1 MLFGAGIW
9 LSNFCRTVSGAAASL
24 LNYIING
31 KTPDLVA
38 DFNGSLNDGT
48 EFYDAGG
55 TVDTFAELITHSR
68 AGNATMTDG
77 YGPELVTNGTFNN
90 SDGWSTGAGWEISNG
105 QANRITGAYSELL
118 YTFPSA
124 LQAGKT
130 YTIEFTAPISGVM
143 AIGFIGPIV
152 TSAYATRSGATA
164 ITLTATGSH
173 TGLRFLPGGPATD
186 GAIDNVSVR
195 EIPAIKWA
203 PHNLLTY
210 SEDFTNAAWTKF
222 GTSSITG
229 TKTINFPAVDDRIY
243 QSWSSVVGDV
253 DTFGAILSGS
263 GTVTIH
269 LASGGI
275 NSSTQITLTS
285 TPTLYSVSGTATISA
300 TGYVFIRRNAGDTA
314 TSVVCDGVTRY
325 RSDLGGMVDNPE
337 TGDSYVP
344 TTSSAVYLPRRNHH
358 VYNGDAWVNEGV
370 LHESE
375 ARTNLVTYSQ
385 DFTDSSWVKA
395 NTATLALDS
404 VGPDGQANSAVKLI
418 DSNDS
423 GTGSVIAYINLTL
436 ATTTAHTF
444 SCYLKADQLSWGYL
458 RAASY
463 ATLPNGGA
471 YFDLSSG
478 TVGTVE
484 DAAYSATIQDVGNGW
499 YRCALSFTTEAD
511 GTGRL
516 DIFVAQDDLDPNV
529 ARDGTSSILI
539 YGAQVEAGSTPSS
552 LIPTNGATVSKALET
567 LTIPAANMPWPEP
580 NYIGPELVTNGDFS
594 NGTTGWTAQDA
605 ILSVVDGELLVTAD
619 GTLQRAYQAI
629 TVESGKAYL
638 VSGDATNGSGSAL
651 LRIGTSIGSSAY
663 ALQSGTGNISQVVV
677 ASSSSLYITA
687 SAGAT
692 YDNISVREID
702 PLSVSIQMNGRVTY
716 ADTAT
721 SNEAIFAYWKTD
733 SSNFIRLRLRTD
745 GSNTGAIGFDQSF
758 SGTFDFVA
766 QDFYSPSILVPY
778 NIASRHGSTFIN
790 GAVDGTALTANTTP
804 TALPD
809 LSSTNFSLAYDYM
822 GTISML
828 RVWAD
833 DLADVGIAEATEP
846 SEVPSLQLTFD
857 NSETSFTIQ
866 DWEQ

>member
-48 EFYDAGG
+48 EFYNAGG

-195 EIPAIKWA
+195 EMPAIKWA

-375 ARTNLVTYSQ
+375 ARTNLVTYSN
-385 DFTDSSWVKA
+385 DFNESIWGKYLTAVSA
-395 NTATLALDS
+395 NVAVS
-404 VGPDGQANSAVKLI
+404 PDG
-418 DSNDS
+418 
-423 GTGSVIAYINLTL
+423 
-436 ATTTAHTF
+436 TTN
-444 SCYLKADQLSWGYL
+444 ADLVYPS
-458 RAASY
+458 
-463 ATLPNGGA
+463 
-471 YFDLSSG
+471 SSG
-478 TVGTVE
+478 TANSIYRGGLPTSQKSHSYVVKAAGFSWFCILDETTSAGIAWFNLATGDKGSVAANTVSFME
-484 DAAYSATIQDVGNGW
+484 NLGNGW
-499 YRCALSFTTEAD
+499 YRCSAYKTASYNQYTASGPVD
-511 GTGRL
+511 GDNSITVTKNGT
-516 DIFVAQDDLDPNV
+516 
-529 ARDGTSSILI
+529 DGI
-539 YGAQVEAGSTPSS
+539 YYYHAQVELGAMASS
-552 LIPTNGATVSKALET
+552 IIPTSDSTVSRALET

-580 NYIGPELVTNGDFS
+580 NYIGPELVV
-594 NGTTGWTAQDA
+594 NGTFDSASDWVTSGNVAISSGVAVFGSGTTAVQ
-605 ILSVVDGELLVTAD
+605 GLVQNI
-619 GTLQRAYQAI
+619 GLVGGKVYQY
-629 TVESGKAYL
+629 SFD
-638 VSGDATNGSGSAL
+638 VSGVTGGEYLRVKFGEGGDSFIVAIAGTKTGIIVSSG
-651 LRIGTSIGSSAY
+651 GTA
-663 ALQSGTGNISQVVV
+663 NIDFRPNTTLTTSN
-677 ASSSSLYITA
+677 ITL
-687 SAGAT
+687 
-692 YDNISVREID
+692 DNISVREID
-702 PLSVSIQMNGRVTY
+702 PLAVSIQMQGRMTY
-716 ADTAT
+716 ADTGNAELT
-721 SNEAIFAYWKTD
+721 FFDWRAD
-733 SSNFIRLRLRTD
+733 SYNYIQANLRTQTTATGEVYHVQAAASVTDDVD
-745 GSNTGAIGFDQSF
+745 GRSSQYTPGVFVPFNT
-758 SGTFDFVA
+758 
-766 QDFYSPSILVPY
+766 
-778 NIASRHGSTFIN
+778 ASRHGSTFIN
-790 GAVDGTALTANTTP
+790 GAVDGVALTADTTP
-804 TALPD
+804 LALPD
-809 LSSTNFSLAYDYM
+809 LSATDFNLGHDYM
-822 GTISML
+822 GTISMF

-833 DLADVGIAEATEP
+833 DLADAGIAEATEP